1 MTPKSAVYFP
11 GLNGIR
17 ALAAILVIVCHIDE
31 WSYRFGL
38 ASTDYYKRLMGA
50 YAVVMFFVLSGFLI
64 TYLLIKE
71 KEKFGTISY
80 RKFYT
85 RRILRIWPVYYIVLF
100 IGAFLVIYFNP
111 QLWHSRNI
119 YVTSLFYFLMVPNL
133 VHNFGY
139 RADIF
144 GVLWS
149 IGAEEQFYAFWP
161 FIIKNSKI
169 IIRSILIFLCVYLA
183 MKFILTTQVQ
193 STIKFHKWLHFVS
206 FDYMAVGAIAAWL
219 YHKQHRIL
227 KVLYHP
233 ISQVFCWL
241 FLLISIFHEP
251 IHIPV
256 LPSFDRNYHA
266 VVYAII
272 ILNVGTNPKTL
283 VSLENRLCNFL
294 GKLSYGIYAYHFI
307 ILFLLSL
314 TVKDFLG
321 NIESDLIKRMMMF
334 ALGISGT
341 VLVSYLSYTYV
352 ESWFL
357 RKKEKF
363 MLIKSSTTGTTSQKG
378 NTFAEQIIENPN
390 LVVIKDLTK
399 ESKAIGN

>member
-1 MTPKSAVYFP
+1 MKQSAVYFP

-38 ASTDYYKRLMGA
+38 PSTDYYKKLMGA

-64 TYLLIKE
+64 TFLLIKE
-71 KEKFGTISY
+71 KEKYGTISY

-100 IGAFLVIYFNP
+100 IGAFLVIYFQS
-111 QLWHSRNI
+111 QLSHSRNI
-119 YVTSLFYFLMVPNL
+119 YVTSFFYFLMVPNL

-139 RADIF
+139 RADVF

-161 FIIKNSKI
+161 FIIKNSKV
-169 IIRSILIFLCVYLA
+169 IIRAILIFLCLYLA
-183 MKFILTTQVQ
+183 MKFVLTTQIH
-193 STIKFHKWLHFVS
+193 STIKFHKWLHLVS

-219 YHKQHRIL
+219 YHKKHRVLNI
-227 KVLYHP
+227 LYHP
-233 ISQVFCWL
+233 ITQVVCWL
-241 FLLISIFHEP
+241 FLIVSIFHEP
-251 IHIPV
+251 IHIPI
-256 LPSFDRNYHA
+256 LPSFDRNYHSI
-266 VVYAII
+266 VYAIL

-283 VSLENRLCNFL
+283 VSLENKLCNFL

-307 ILFLLSL
+307 VLFLVSLSL
-314 TVKDFLG
+314 KNYLAY
-321 NIESDLIKRMMMF
+321 IENGILRRGLMF
-334 ALGISGT
+334 VSGIGGT
-341 VLVSYLSYTYV
+341 VIISSLSYTYI

-357 RKKEKF
+357 KKKEKF
-363 MLIKSSTTGTTSQKG
+363 MLIKSSTVQVSGSKMEVF
-378 NTFAEQIIENPN
+378 NELPMENPN
-390 LVVIKDLTK
+390 LLVPPDFTRERKIID
-399 ESKAIGN
+399 N